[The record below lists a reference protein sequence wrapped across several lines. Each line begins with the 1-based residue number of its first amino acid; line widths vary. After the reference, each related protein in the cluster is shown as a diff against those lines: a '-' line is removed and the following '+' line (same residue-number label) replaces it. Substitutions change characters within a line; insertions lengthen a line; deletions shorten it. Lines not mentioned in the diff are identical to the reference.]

1 MKIEVNMKGEE
12 KVDDKSEEKRVDKN
26 KDKNKD
32 RKEIEVHEYC
42 QMVRGED
49 VT

>member
-1 MKIEVNMKGEE
+1 MKGEE

-26 KDKNKD
+26 KDKN
-32 RKEIEVHEYC
+32 EIEVHEYC